1 MKRILMF
8 ILGLLVLALLARE
21 LMLPLL
27 NHQEVSDAKHR
38 MNRALSDWSQGDN
51 GR

>member
-1 MKRILMF
+1 MTRILMF

-21 LMLPLL
+21 FIGPLL
-27 NHQEVSDAKHR
+27 SQQEVRDTQRR
-38 MNRALSDWSQGDN
+38 MERVLSDWSQGDN